1 MRNALGRRDRGDAI
15 IDDRDMPPADRARN
29 AGFWNVLSASMR
41 ESLLL
46 ADREGTVLWA
56 NPAAERTLGQG
67 PLSLIGLCL
76 GSLLH
81 PADADQALDTFAKVA
96 AHQIGRAH
104 V

>member
-1 MRNALGRRDRGDAI
+1 
-15 IDDRDMPPADRARN
+15 
-29 AGFWNVLSASMR
+29 MR

-81 PADADQALDTFAKVA
+81 PADADRALALAPTWTPALLLRLSVLAETDRWQNKYFDGAGLA
-96 AHQIGRAH
+96 ARDAFFFSS
-104 V
+104 